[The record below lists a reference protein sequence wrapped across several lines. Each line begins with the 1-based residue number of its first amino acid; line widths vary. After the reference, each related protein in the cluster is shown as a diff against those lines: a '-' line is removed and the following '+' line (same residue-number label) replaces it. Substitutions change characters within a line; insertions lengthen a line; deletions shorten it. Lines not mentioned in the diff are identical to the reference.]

1 LTEAAPA
8 APASP
13 GLDPADALRYA
24 GATRRFLERRGKR
37 IDPAARGQAEA
48 AAAEV
53 EAAAAAGDR
62 LRLDEATGRLDVVW
76 RDHLSYAARKS
87 AWREIVESILV
98 ALVVALALR
107 GFVIEAFKIP
117 SASMVPELHVGDH
130 ILVSKLHYGVK
141 VPFANRWIV
150 RWGEPRRGDVIVFA
164 SPREPGKDFVKR
176 VVGLPGDVVELRDQV
191 VYVNGVPQ
199 PREPAGD
206 VTYDEQSDATGQ
218 WWTDTCPAWRET
230 LARGPMP
237 RPRTE
242 TPADLADALDAA
254 AARGLT
260 AHQVLQ
266 CRRSRLGEREG
277 PFEPVQPGHLFVL
290 GDNRDRSADS
300 RAGGGWQVPIDNVK
314 GKATLVWW
322 SWGRSGWWP
331 GRADGGVRV
340 ERLFKRIE

>member
-1 LTEAAPA
+1 LSEAAPA
-8 APASP
+8 PAAP
-13 GLDPADALRYA
+13 GLDPADAVRYA
-24 GATRRFLERRGKR
+24 GATRRFLERRGGR
-37 IDPAARGQAEA
+37 LAASARGEAEA

-53 EAAAAAGDR
+53 EAAAGSGDR
-62 LRLDEATGRLDVVW
+62 ARLDEATGRLDVVW

-87 AWREIVESILV
+87 AWREIAESILV
-98 ALVVALALR
+98 ALVVALLLR
-107 GFVIEAFKIP
+107 GLVVEAFKIP
-117 SASMVPELHVGDH
+117 SASMVPALHVGDH
-130 ILVSKLHYGVK
+130 ILVSKLHYGLK
-141 VPFANRWIV
+141 LPFANRWIV
-150 RWGEPRRGDVIVFA
+150 RWGEPRRGDVVVFA
-164 SPREPGKDFVKR
+164 NPREPGKDFVKR

-206 VTYDEQSDATGQ
+206 VTYDEQSESTGQ
-218 WWTDTCPAWRET
+218 WWADTCPAWRET
-230 LARGPMP
+230 LARGPLPLARSEMAP
-237 RPRTE
+237 
-242 TPADLADALDAA
+242 DLADAFDAA
-254 AARGLT
+254 AAAGL
-260 AHQVLQ
+260 AVHQVIQ

-277 PFEPVQPGHLFVL
+277 PFDPVLPGHLFVL

-331 GRADGGVRV
+331 GRADGGVRL